1 MKRSVFLTCG
11 LIFMFSCSVSADTI
25 SRSAEDQLK
34 QLDQRADKAS
44 ESKVGVYAKD
54 LLDAAKLSLTAAK
67 ANAATGKE
75 KETLLKIEL
84 AGAQLDAADAKAA
97 EKESIEKLALQ
108 RSELRKFEAQLERY
122 RQGEAN

>member
-1 MKRSVFLTCG
+1 MKRYAFLTCG
-11 LIFMFSCSVSADTI
+11 LILMFSYPVSADTI
-25 SRSAEDQLK
+25 SRSTEDQLQ
-34 QLDQRADKAS
+34 QLDQRAEKAS
-44 ESKVGVYAKD
+44 ESRVGMYAKD
-54 LLDAAKLSLTAAK
+54 LLDAAKLSLTAAR

-84 AGAQLDAADAKAA
+84 ASAQLDSADAKAA
-97 EKESIEKLALQ
+97 EKESIEKLALH